1 MSSIKLIV
9 LALQLLK
16 IFAARTQRQDLEPY
30 SRFRS
35 IQCSSS
41 NISLTVLTCFVKA
54 YSRKV
59 TTITVNVNITRP
71 LYSANLHYEFRSK
84 SISNSQRSIINVTFN
99 ICSILNGTG
108 SNPVFQWLIGHVPQL
123 KESLHPCP
131 YLVVKLIR
139 FLSNLFIFFSFFS
152 GNSKVRKFN
161 SRSKNDFIGISSRN
175 LCRIVFIF

>member
-1 MSSIKLIV
+1 MSSFKLVV
-9 LALQLLK
+9 LAFCFLQ
-16 IFAARTQRQDLEPY
+16 IFAARTQKQELEPY

-41 NISLTVLTCFVKA
+41 NLTLTVLTCFVKA

-108 SNPVFQWLIGHVPQL
+108 SNPVFQWLIGHVPQF
-123 KESLHPCP
+123 KSIVHPCP
-131 YLVVKLIR
+131 FLVME
-139 FLSNLFIFFSFFS
+139 
-152 GNSKVRKFN
+152 
-161 SRSKNDFIGISSRN
+161 
-175 LCRIVFIF
+175 